1 MTPGPAS
8 PTLYEQCHRFFY
20 VPFQLMC
27 KNEGDKARSR
37 VPPCKTPYLFEAS
50 LRRGE
55 NGEEGLFE
63 GGGDTETSRRRYQF
77 SKKN

>member
-1 MTPGPAS
+1 
-8 PTLYEQCHRFFY
+8 
-20 VPFQLMC
+20 MC
-27 KNEGDKARSR
+27 KNEGDKAKSR

-63 GGGDTETSRRRYQF
+63 GGGGYWNIQ
-77 SKKN
+77 KKVSILQKELELELVK

>member
-1 MTPGPAS
+1 
-8 PTLYEQCHRFFY
+8 
-20 VPFQLMC
+20 MC
-27 KNEGDKARSR
+27 KNEGDKAKSR

-63 GGGDTETSRRRYQF
+63 GEGYWNIQ
-77 SKKN
+77 KKVSILQKELELELVK